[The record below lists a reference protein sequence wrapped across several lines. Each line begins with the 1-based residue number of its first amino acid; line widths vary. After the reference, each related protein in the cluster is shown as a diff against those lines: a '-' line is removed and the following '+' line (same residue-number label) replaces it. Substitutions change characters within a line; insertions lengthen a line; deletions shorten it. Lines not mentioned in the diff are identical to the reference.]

1 MVVNQMFLFVGMTG
15 FEPATTRPPDSPD
28 IRLRNM
34 IINNL
39 WMFLFLWFNYEF
51 KQKIKLRNM

>member
-1 MVVNQMFLFVGMTG
+1 MTG

-39 WMFLFLWFNYEF
+39 WVFLFLWFNYEF